1 MRPSD
6 KGWVGYLGWLFIS
19 PRGRIPRSV
28 YWAAK
33 LGLVLILIV
42 VLAISA
48 AVSGPNSSEDPPGLF
63 LAFIILYMF
72 AIVSVAIKRLH
83 DQEMSGIWVLA
94 CLVPYLGELFG
105 FIVLGCLKGD
115 EGSNK
120 YGPDPLELQKAEP

>member
-6 KGWVGYLGWLFIS
+6 VGWVAYLGWFFIS
-19 PRGRIPRSV
+19 PRGRIPRSI

-33 LGLVLILIV
+33 LALVLILLV

-48 AVSGPNSSEDPPGLF
+48 AVEGTNSSKDDPEWLF
-63 LAFIILYMF
+63 LGFIILYMF

-94 CLVPYLGELFG
+94 CLVRT
-105 FIVLGCLKGD
+105 
-115 EGSNK
+115 
-120 YGPDPLELQKAEP
+120 